1 MHTITMPSCCTSMS
15 SEHMQSCCDAS
26 NVYCCTSEVG
36 CGTDCPDKGCEC
48 PHHVSLT
55 HAFALV
61 SNDLLLTMFNFSMP
75 ENRSSFYFLLKK
87 PNMVYLASFI
97 PPNIA

>member
-1 MHTITMPSCCTSMS
+1 
-15 SEHMQSCCDAS
+15 MQSSCDVS
-26 NVYCCTSEVG
+26 KGYCCTSEDG
-36 CGTDCPDKGCEC
+36 CGSDCPDKGCEC
-48 PHHVSLT
+48 PHHVSIT

-61 SNDLLLTMFNFSMP
+61 SNDLMITLFSFSTREK
-75 ENRSSFYFLLKK
+75 ENSFYFLLKK